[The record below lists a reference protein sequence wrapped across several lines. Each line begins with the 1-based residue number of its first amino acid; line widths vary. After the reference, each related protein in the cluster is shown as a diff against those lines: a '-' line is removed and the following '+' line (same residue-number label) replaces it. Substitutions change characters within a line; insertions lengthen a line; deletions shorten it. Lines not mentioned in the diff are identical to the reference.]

1 MSCILSG
8 AVACRLVKI
17 FEAVHVMCVSLRKIC
32 ACEFFIPQMA
42 VDEPHLMQNMNM
54 SQQAIAC
61 PLFHTSFTCSS
72 LLLQLALDEAQE
84 LMDIAAAGEG
94 GYEGIRQQLAEA
106 YQKAGLA
113 DVANFIRA
121 A

>member
-1 MSCILSG
+1 MYSSLTSMTLSVMFSVVDCVTHCVMHSVMQSC
-8 AVACRLVKI
+8 V
-17 FEAVHVMCVSLRKIC
+17 
-32 ACEFFIPQMA
+32 
-42 VDEPHLMQNMNM
+42 
-54 SQQAIAC
+54 C
-61 PLFHTSFTCSS
+61 PVCYTFCTRVL

-113 DVANFIRA
+113 DVADFIRA

>member
-1 MSCILSG
+1 MHHVMHSVFQTNMCNAISG
-8 AVACRLVKI
+8 ACPVYYSLCT
-17 FEAVHVMCVSLRKIC
+17 CVSLC
-32 ACEFFIPQMA
+32 
-42 VDEPHLMQNMNM
+42 
-54 SQQAIAC
+54 
-61 PLFHTSFTCSS
+61 
-72 LLLQLALDEAQE
+72 LQLALDEAQE